1 MNLMGKE
8 NFQKTEL
15 LYIIDDIV
23 HMENEGHRYKAMYVL
38 WDVIQRMKKNELSAS
53 MNQAEVFADYG
64 ITIENGEIT
73 DWGNTDIDTWKNKLI
88 LSGGLKEHEE
98 N

>member
-1 MNLMGKE
+1 MNCMERE

-15 LYIIDDIV
+15 FYIIDDIV

-64 ITIENGEIT
+64 IIIEDGKIT
-73 DWGNTDIDTWKNKLI
+73 DWGNTDVDTWKNKLI
-88 LSGGLKEHEE
+88 LSGGLKIE
-98 N
+98 

>member
-1 MNLMGKE
+1 MNCMEKE

-38 WDVIQRMKKNELSAS
+38 WNVIQRMKRNELTSS

-64 ITIENGEIT
+64 ITIENGRIT
-73 DWGNTDIDTWKNKLI
+73 DWGNTDVDTWKNKLI
-88 LSGGLKEHEE
+88 TSGGLIQI
-98 N
+98 